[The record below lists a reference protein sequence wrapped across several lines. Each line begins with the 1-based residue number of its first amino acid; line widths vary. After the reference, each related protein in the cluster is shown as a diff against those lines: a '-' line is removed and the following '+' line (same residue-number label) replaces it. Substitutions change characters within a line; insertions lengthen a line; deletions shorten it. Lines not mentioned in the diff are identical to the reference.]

1 MKFVHVVRVY
11 LLEEQLRETEVNTA
25 KLLAEEQR
33 RSREIIVCS
42 FAVCFSFESGYV
54 QAHLYADGA
63 GCVCWLALCLAL

>member
-33 RSREIIVCS
+33 RSREIIVCII
-42 FAVCFSFESGYV
+42 VCRV
-54 QAHLYADGA
+54 L
-63 GCVCWLALCLAL
+63 